1 MPTLLITIKAPLQ
14 SWAETE
20 GYAHRDTAD
29 QPTKSGILGLIASAL
44 GLPRGTMPHWLADLH
59 YAVQTNQAG
68 THLADLQTMGHDRRK
83 HQPNPLQT
91 KGYLQ
96 DARFTI
102 GLEGDHATL
111 QTIQHAIQYPTYM
124 PYLGRRA
131 CPPAGPIPTTIT
143 NQPLETA
150 FTQPGPIQTET
161 PNGPDIHWDQPTGNR
176 GFQSRTT
183 RTTPGPHTTQA

>member
-14 SWAETE
+14 SWADTE
-20 GYAHRDTAD
+20 GYAHRATTS
-29 QPTKSGILGLIASAL
+29 QPTKSGILGLIAASL
-44 GLPRGTMPHWLADLH
+44 GLPRGTMPDWLANLP

-68 THLADLQTMGHDRRK
+68 THLTDLQTMGHDQRK
-83 HQPNPLQT
+83 HKPNPLQT
-91 KGYLQ
+91 KQYLQ

-102 GLEGDHATL
+102 GLEGDQTTL
-111 QTIQHAIQYPTYM
+111 QTIQHAIQHPVHM

-143 NQPLETA
+143 DQPLTGA

-161 PNGPDIHWDQPTGNR
+161 PNGPDTHWDQPASNR
-176 GFQSRTT
+176 EFHIRTT
-183 RTTPGPHTTQA
+183 QTTDNPNTPTT